1 MKAIVVLQLAVL
13 VTTAIAFEYTEEWE
27 MWKTKHGKIYK
38 DDSEELHR
46 RTVWASNKVFV
57 EEHNKNSDKHGFTVE
72 MNKFA
77 DLVCMLKHGCAN
89 VNLCFILLLSLPG
102 SDRVC

>member
-1 MKAIVVLQLAVL
+1 MKAILVLQLAV
-13 VTTAIAFEYTEEWE
+13 VVATTFAFEYTEEWE
-27 MWKTKHGKIYK
+27 VWKTKHGKIYK

-46 RTVWASNKVFV
+46 RTIWASNKVFV

-77 DLVCMLKHGCAN
+77 DLVCMLKTALVINFALNNC
-89 VNLCFILLLSLPG
+89 LCPEKHW
-102 SDRVC
+102 VC

>member
-13 VTTAIAFEYTEEWE
+13 VATAIAFEYTEEWE

-89 VNLCFILLLSLPG
+89 VMLHFSSLLT
-102 SDRVC
+102 RK